1 MISVHTL
8 DSFTSV
14 LDGGNPAGVVLN
26 ADHLSEEE
34 MQKIANKVGFS
45 ETAFVMKSH
54 NADFKVRF
62 FTPSDEVD
70 LCGHAT
76 IATFKL
82 LFLKQIITFGNYTQE
97 TKAGILNVEIRDP
110 GLVFMNQSL
119 PSHMG
124 EIPKYKIA
132 KSLGI
137 SESDIIDDLPVEMV
151 STGLLD
157 IIVPIKS
164 LEILKSIEPDFDMVS
179 EISKEYDAVGYHIFT
194 KETLHNKTCSCRNL
208 APLYGIPEEAATGT
222 ASGALLS
229 YLFKHELLDNYE
241 DVTFEQGYFMER
253 PSLIYGSLKISEN
266 NIEKVIIGGDAVIAN
281 EIKLYL

>member
-1 MISVHTL
+1 M
-8 DSFTSV
+8 
-14 LDGGNPAGVVLN
+14 
-26 ADHLSEEE
+26 
-34 MQKIANKVGFS
+34 
-45 ETAFVMKSH
+45 
-54 NADFKVRF
+54 
-62 FTPSDEVD
+62 D

-82 LFLKQIITFGNYTQE
+82 LFLKQIIPPGIYTQE
-97 TKAGILNVEIRDP
+97 TKAGILNVKIRES

-124 EIPKYKIA
+124 KIPKDKIA

-137 SESDIIDDLPVEMV
+137 SVSDIIDTLPVEMV

-157 IIVPIKS
+157 IIVPVKS
-164 LEILKSIEPDFDMVS
+164 IDILKSIEPDFDMVS
-179 EISKEYDAVGYHIFT
+179 EISKEYNAVGYHIFT
-194 KETLHNKTCSCRNL
+194 RETLHKRTCSCRNL

-229 YLFKHELLDNYE
+229 YLFKHKVLDDYE

-253 PSLIYGSLKISEN
+253 PSLIYGSLVLEEN
-266 NIEKVIIGGDAVIAN
+266 SIKNVVIGGDAVLAN